1 MYDEVVEK
9 KTRGKEKDK
18 KLEPRQIFLMLLVV
32 FIIVLSGL
40 VLVIRQSEKAYHVN
54 RVMDGETVV
63 LEGGKTVGLLGVRMT
78 EKGGE
83 SDLLTKQY
91 LNSILDGRNIWLEY
105 DRKSRDSRGRDLVWV
120 WVGCENTPKF
130 MASELMKMIRN
141 QGESAPEKN
150 PIGCEKGV
158 LVNEQVIKMDLLKAY
173 FANDGWRMKYQQRL
187 EMADSQSSEDES
199 VRK

>member
-1 MYDEVVEK
+1 MYDGVVER
-9 KTRGKEKDK
+9 KTRVKEKNE
-18 KLEPRQIFLMLLVV
+18 KLKPRQIFLMLFVV

-40 VLVIRQSEKAYHVN
+40 FLVIRQSEKAYHVN
-54 RVMDGETVV
+54 RIIDGETVIF
-63 LEGGKTVGLLGVRMT
+63 EGGKKVGLLGVSMT

-83 SDLLTKQY
+83 SDLLAKQY

-105 DRKSRDSRGRDLVWV
+105 DRKSKDGGERDLVWL

-130 MASELMKMIRN
+130 MASDLIKMIRSRDE
-141 QGESAPEKN
+141 GVPEEN

-173 FANDGWRMKYQQRL
+173 FADDGWRMKYQQRL
-187 EMADSQSSEDES
+187 EMAGE
-199 VRK
+199 VK